1 MLIGYARVSTDDQ
14 NLDLQRD
21 ALRLAGCAKI
31 YEDRMSGAKAA
42 RPGLSMAL
50 EVSRAGD
57 VLTVWRLDRLGRSL
71 HDLIL
76 LGRKLDEMG
85 VGLMSVREKID
96 TSSSGGRLVIL
107 RADRGDEAAHHE
119 PEEPPPFHRPRN
131 RTTCRA
137 RHRDTGWPCAGAGRA
152 AHPHY
157 GEPLPAAL
165 GTGRRAHGPATASRA
180 VPGRAQQ

>member
-21 ALRLAGCAKI
+21 ALRLAGCEKV

-50 EVSRAGD
+50 EVARAGD

-76 LGRKLDEMG
+76 LGRRLDEMS
-85 VGLMSVREKID
+85 VGLMSVQEKID
-96 TSSSGGRLVIL
+96 TNSSGGRLVFHMFGTL
-107 RADRGDEAAHHE
+107 ADYVE
-119 PEEPPPFHRPRN
+119 
-131 RTTCRA
+131 
-137 RHRDTGWPCAGAGRA
+137 
-152 AHPHY
+152 
-157 GEPLPAAL
+157 
-165 GTGRRAHGPATASRA
+165 RA
-180 VPGRAQQ
+180 VMRSGAPKVGFLSA